1 MKHAG
6 LFFLGFLFL
15 GLSQI
20 SFGQNIPRGEIDIE
34 NFIEDLFGMQR
45 EDMDYEDLYEGLLQ
59 TLLNPIN
66 LNKTNPE
73 ELKSIFILNPNQIN
87 HFFEYRRKF
96 GNLISIYELQAI
108 PEFDLETIY
117 RLLPFVVVEEKNK
130 AQVSFWNRI
139 GEAKD
144 SYFIF
149 RHRRVWETRR
159 GFTPPDTLSNGN
171 LTSRY
176 LGDPNSLYGRFR
188 IQQSKDFSLGFTID
202 KDPGEQ
208 FIWDPSTNRYG
219 FNFLSYH
226 FTLYNRGNWKA
237 LTFGDFQMQ
246 FGQGLVFGAGFSAG
260 KGAET
265 ITTVRRSSFG
275 IRPYTA
281 AMEFGFFRGA
291 AGTFQAG
298 PVQITLLASDA
309 PRDANLQIMADT
321 LENETAII
329 TSLQSSGLHRTPT
342 EISYKNQ
349 ARERNLGG
357 NIQYQS
363 RNKNLQLGA
372 NGLYTQFSQPF
383 FRNQRVYNQFEFSG
397 QANHIQSIYF
407 SYNFQNYFFFGESA
421 RSASGGM
428 GSILGM
434 MSSLHPK
441 LSFSLLWRDYARN
454 FHTFYG
460 NAFGEASR
468 PINEKGIY
476 MGLNFRPN
484 IRYNLSF
491 YYDRFQFPWLR
502 FRVYS
507 PSYGE
512 EWFGRFTY
520 RPNRNTLIFIQSRH
534 ESKSR
539 NISEY
544 PGFQSPYRL
553 DQGLRNNYIFNLDQK
568 LDRRWS
574 IKSRLSASTFRFD
587 GKVTKGFAISQD
599 LNADFNRWRIS
610 SRIALFDTDD
620 FDNRQFLYERN
631 VLWLFSIPALH
642 GQGMRYYL
650 LGQYK
655 LSKKLTFWLRWAQ
668 TMYTDRETIGSGLQQ
683 IQGSTLTETNFQ
695 LRYQFN
701 R

>member
-1 MKHAG
+1 MNKI
-6 LFFLGFLFL
+6 GFYILFL
-15 GLSQI
+15 LLIDCFKI
-20 SFGQNIPRGEIDIE
+20 SLGQNIPKGEIDIE
-34 NFIEDLFGMQR
+34 NFIEDIFGMQR
-45 EDMDYEDLYEGLLQ
+45 EEMDYEDLYEGLLQ

-87 HFFEYRRKF
+87 HFFEYKKKF
-96 GNLISIYELQAI
+96 GDLLSIYELQAI

-117 RLLPFVVVEEKNK
+117 RLLPFVILEERNK
-130 AQVSFWNRI
+130 TNASLWNRI
-139 GEAKD
+139 GNAKD
-144 SYFIF
+144 GYFIF

-208 FIWDPSTNRYG
+208 FIWDPSTKRYG

-237 LTFGDFQMQ
+237 ITIGDFQMQ

-281 AMEFGFFRGA
+281 ALEFGFFRGT
-291 AGTFQAG
+291 AGTYQAG
-298 PVQITLLASDA
+298 PIQITVMASHA
-309 PRDANLQIMADT
+309 PRDANLQVLSDT

-329 TSLQSSGLHRTPT
+329 TSLQSSGLHRTTT
-342 EISYKNQ
+342 EIRYKNR
-349 ARERNLGG
+349 AREKNLGG
-357 NIQYQS
+357 NLHYQS
-363 RNKNLQLGA
+363 KNKNFQMGI

-383 FRNQRVYNQFEFSG
+383 LRNPRIYNQFEFSG
-397 QANHIQSIYF
+397 QNNHIQSIYF
-407 SYNFQNYFFFGESA
+407 SYNIQNYYFFGESA

-428 GSILGM
+428 GSIMGM

-441 LSFSLLWRDYARN
+441 LSFSLLWRDYSRN

-460 NAFGEASR
+460 NAFGEGTR
-468 PINEKGIY
+468 PINERGMY
-476 MGLNFRPN
+476 MGLNFKPN

-491 YYDRFQFPWLR
+491 YYDRFHFPWLR

-520 RPNRNTLIFIQSRH
+520 RPKRNTVIFMQVRN

-539 NISEY
+539 NVSDY
-544 PGFQSPYRL
+544 NGFQSTYRL
-553 DQGLRNNYIFNLDQK
+553 DQGIKNNFIFNLDHK
-568 LDRRWS
+568 LDRIWS
-574 IKSRLSASTFRFD
+574 LKSRVSASTFKFD
-587 GKVTKGFAISQD
+587 GKITKGFAISQD
-599 LNADFNRWRIS
+599 LNADFERWRIS
-610 SRIALFDTDD
+610 SRISLFDTDD

-650 LGQYK
+650 LTQYR
-655 LSKKLTFWLRWAQ
+655 LNRKLTFWLRFAQ
-668 TMYTDRETIGSGLQQ
+668 TIYTDRDIIGSGLQQ
-683 IQGSTLTETNFQ
+683 IRGNTITETNFQ